1 MEEKRAIKW
10 IWRMPCSRSGRRVP
24 GFTQVHICNIPPAY
38 ETFLGT
44 LIMVLFLLSRIFE
57 VYEHVHHLVSLV
69 HFTVGL
75 PVQVCQY
82 CKEIW
87 KGMPTNLP
95 L

>member
-44 LIMVLFLLSRIFE
+44 LIMVVFLLARMFLKFNVQRNPIPVIFGKSAF
-57 VYEHVHHLVSLV
+57 VY
-69 HFTVGL
+69 
-75 PVQVCQY
+75 
-82 CKEIW
+82 
-87 KGMPTNLP
+87 
-95 L
+95 